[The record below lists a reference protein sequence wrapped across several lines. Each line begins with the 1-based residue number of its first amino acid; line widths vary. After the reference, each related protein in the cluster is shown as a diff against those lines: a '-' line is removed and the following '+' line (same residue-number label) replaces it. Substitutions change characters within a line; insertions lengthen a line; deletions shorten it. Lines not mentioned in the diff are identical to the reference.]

1 MNAITNHLI
10 RVIGSKIQ
18 IAGWSTYVALINS
31 LKLSMLAFY
40 IRLMVLISIIS
51 DSVSQQLTLNRM
63 VLAGVITFP
72 FMLDLALLSE
82 AFSQVS

>member
-1 MNAITNHLI
+1 MQRRGQVTNVPV

-40 IRLMVLISIIS
+40 LRLMVHTPPTFAN
-51 DSVSQQLTLNRM
+51 DS
-63 VLAGVITFP
+63 
-72 FMLDLALLSE
+72 E
-82 AFSQVS
+82 